1 MLEPAIAV
9 AKTSTNATNPID
21 DLDFVIKQLIQK
33 NNVTIYT
40 TIIKSKTLHF
50 IWRFMIYFVKNPAII
65 MVSFLPYIFVEYN
78 RSNST
83 WWVQYNIFFFLIMQ
97 KSKAT
102 GMYIINSI
110 FILLNYP
117 LPLPLTIH
125 RLFLSTV
132 PPYAESNLPRFQ
144 VYIRT

>member
-50 IWRFMIYFVKNPAII
+50 I
-65 MVSFLPYIFVEYN
+65 
-78 RSNST
+78 
-83 WWVQYNIFFFLIMQ
+83 
-97 KSKAT
+97 
-102 GMYIINSI
+102 
-110 FILLNYP
+110 
-117 LPLPLTIH
+117 
-125 RLFLSTV
+125 
-132 PPYAESNLPRFQ
+132 
-144 VYIRT
+144 